1 MTSSPCQTGAFS
13 VTAPPRP
20 VFDGS
25 FLRRFAE
32 RGKDMLLGFV
42 LSLFVAVIVRADE
55 MPQGWVPEVLVLPE
69 DAEVQM
75 DRAIGS
81 SIRMFSFKTGADVE
95 SLFEDWSSALEGEGY
110 SIRRQQ
116 SELEGTAIEFSGGHI
131 LNAKI
136 AIEAASTGER
146 VVITLDATLQ

>member
-1 MTSSPCQTGAFS
+1 MMSSPCQTGAFS
-13 VTAPPRP
+13 ATAPPRP
-20 VFDGS
+20 VIDGS
-25 FLRRFAE
+25 LLRRLAE
-32 RGKDMLLGFV
+32 RGKDVLLGLV

-69 DAEVQM
+69 DAEVQT

-81 SIRMFSFKTGADVE
+81 SIRMFSFTTGADVE
-95 SLFEDWSSALEGEGY
+95 TLFEDWSSALEGEGY

-116 SELEGTAIEFSGGHI
+116 SELEGTAIEFSGNHI

-136 AIEAASTGER
+136 ATEAASAGER
-146 VVITLDATLQ
+146 VVITLDATLE